1 MRPNVPSTLTVADL
15 EAMLA
20 HAPDA
25 IALLDA
31 PPDGD
36 LDARRFAYVN
46 DAFAALYQCA
56 SEHVVGLLA
65 WDFFGR
71 NATRE
76 GFNGAMIR
84 LRTAEPFSHTR
95 ELSRK
100 DGSTVWIEVNFRP
113 LPPLDPPRGRWM
125 FISRDITRSRA
136 SHVQNQR
143 LIAALERAS
152 DPIVIAAV
160 TATSFAYEFVNDA
173 FAKLTG
179 YDRTNLMN
187 TLVELVH
194 DPVEAEKLARSRTRL
209 LSGEAVQSQFP
220 IRRADG
226 STIHVEY
233 TSIPVFD
240 ERTRAVTSVVA
251 TFRDITEITTTRRR
265 LEHEASHDAL
275 TGLLNRRAME
285 RKLEEAAEWSTYVP
299 GQSLLFID
307 LDHFKKIN
315 DDLGHDVGDR
325 VLHDIARAL
334 QSCIAEADV
343 IGRWGGDEFVA
354 ILQCSTTVAERIAAR
369 MIAAVG
375 ATRYARMIGASI
387 GIARLDPH
395 ADVVALA
402 DDATYRAKRAGGNTI
417 RIAEQ

>member
-1 MRPNVPSTLTVADL
+1 MHPNVPSTLTVADL

-25 IALLDA
+25 IALLEA
-31 PPDGD
+31 PPDD
-36 LDARRFAYVN
+36 APDARRFAYVN
-46 DAFAALYQCA
+46 DAFAALYQC
-56 SEHVVGLLA
+56 SCEDVVGALA
-65 WDFFGR
+65 ADFFRR
-71 NATRE
+71 NISDERLT
-76 GFNGAMIR
+76 GTMIR
-84 LRTAEPFSHTR
+84 LRSADPFSHTR
-95 ELSRK
+95 ELPRK
-100 DGSTVWIEVNFRP
+100 DGSSVWIEVNFRP

-125 FISRDITRSRA
+125 FISRDITVSRA
-136 SHVQNQR
+136 SNVQNQR

-152 DPIVIAAV
+152 EPIVIAAV

-194 DPVEAEKLARSRTRL
+194 DPVEAEKLARSRARL
-209 LSGEAVQSQFP
+209 LSGEPVQSDFP

-285 RKLEEAAEWSTYVP
+285 RKLEEA
-299 GQSLLFID
+299 
-307 LDHFKKIN
+307 
-315 DDLGHDVGDR
+315 
-325 VLHDIARAL
+325 
-334 QSCIAEADV
+334 DV

-354 ILQCSTTVAERIAAR
+354 ILQCSTTVAERIATR

-375 ATRYARMIGASI
+375 ASRYARMIGASI

-402 DDATYRAKRAGGNTI
+402 DDAAYRAKRAGGNTV